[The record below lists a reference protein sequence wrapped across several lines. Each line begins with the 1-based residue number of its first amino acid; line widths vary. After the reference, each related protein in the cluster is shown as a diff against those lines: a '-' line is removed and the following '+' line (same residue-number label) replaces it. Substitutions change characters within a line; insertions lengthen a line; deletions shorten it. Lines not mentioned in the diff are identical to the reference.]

1 MDEMSRLYHYDYTL
15 TNICKNVQ
23 KRILSIELFTIL
35 FLTDVR
41 MLKMFI
47 YLERGI
53 DIQGT
58 LTVRTYSDIILKNEM
73 LEENFVPKGIAV
85 ITF

>member
-1 MDEMSRLYHYDYTL
+1 MSECIEK
-15 TNICKNVQ
+15 NIVNRTIHNPFSYRRKNA
-23 KRILSIELFTIL
+23 K
-35 FLTDVR
+35 DV
-41 MLKMFI
+41 I

-58 LTVRTYSDIILKNEM
+58 LTVRAYSDIILKNEM
-73 LEENFVPKGIAV
+73 LEENFVPKGIAL

>member
-1 MDEMSRLYHYDYTL
+1 
-15 TNICKNVQ
+15 
-23 KRILSIELFTIL
+23 
-35 FLTDVR
+35 
-41 MLKMFI
+41 MLKMFV
-47 YLERGI
+47 YLERDI